1 MMKFFRSKAVFRW
14 QRLLCLAIFASASA
28 SALGQTADAPRP
40 DQVELASG
48 SILFGEIKGA
58 SGGKL
63 SFRSQNVG
71 LITASF
77 EDITHLRSDNPTVIK
92 FLDGRVIRVTE
103 LDLTQTPFDVITES
117 GVQQYSLIDIDIINP
132 EDWLLGRGIHKTGKL
147 SLAYAI
153 ETGNTESSE
162 LDVDLK
168 ASWANLS
175 TRWKFQAFGE
185 LDTESSEKTKDKY
198 TLIFKSDRFL
208 SNTTHFGV
216 RALFESD
223 KFSELVRRDV
233 FGFYHGRQWY
243 TSPKLNFLLEP
254 GIAFVNESRLNENRE
269 QFPGFTWTFDIKS
282 RLLGGST
289 ETEIQQLG
297 LWNLTN
303 TSDLTLYTLLTA
315 TYPLTNRLGLVGRLV
330 FDYDSG
336 VPDDVEKLDNTFKL
350 GLSYTW

>member
-1 MMKFFRSKAVFRW
+1 MKFFRSKAVVRW
-14 QRLLCLAIFASASA
+14 QRLLCLAIFASIST

-40 DQVELASG
+40 DQIELASG

-63 SFRSQNVG
+63 SFRSTNVG

-168 ASWANLS
+168 ASWASLS

-233 FGFYHGRQWY
+233 FGFYHGKQWY

-254 GIAFVNESRLNENRE
+254 GIAFVNENRLNENRE
-269 QFPGFTWTFDIKS
+269 QFPGLTWTFDIKS

-315 TYPLTNRLGLVGRLV
+315 TYPLTNRLGLVGRVV

-350 GLSYTW
+350 GISYTW

>member
-1 MMKFFRSKAVFRW
+1 MMRFFKNKAASSW
-14 QRLLCLAIFASASA
+14 QRLRFVAIFASIST
-28 SALGQTADAPRP
+28 SALAQTAEAPRP
-40 DQVELASG
+40 DQIELASG
-48 SILFGEIKGA
+48 SVLFGEIKGA

-63 SFRSQNVG
+63 SFRSKNVG

-92 FLDGRVIRVTE
+92 FMDGRVIRVTE
-103 LDLTQTPFDVITES
+103 LDLTQAPFDVITES
-117 GVQQYSLIDIDIINP
+117 GVKQYSLVDIDIINP

-208 SNTTHFGV
+208 SNTTHFGA

-233 FGFYHGRQWY
+233 FGFYHGKQWY
-243 TSPKLNFLLEP
+243 TSPKFNFLLEP
-254 GIAFVNESRLNENRE
+254 GIAFVNENRLNENRE

-315 TYPLTNRLGLVGRLV
+315 TYPLTNRLGLVGRVV

>member
-1 MMKFFRSKAVFRW
+1 MMRFFKNKALRPW
-14 QRLLCLAIFASASA
+14 PRLLFVAIFTTASIPASA
-28 SALGQTADAPRP
+28 QTADAPRP
-40 DQVELASG
+40 DQIELASG
-48 SILFGEIKGA
+48 SVLFGEIKGA

-77 EDITHLRSDNPTVIK
+77 EDITHLRSDNPTVIR
-92 FLDGRVIRVTE
+92 FMDGRVIRVTE

-117 GVQQYSLIDIDIINP
+117 GVQQYSLIDIDVINP
-132 EDWLLGRGIHKTGKL
+132 EDWLLGRGMHKTGKL
-147 SLAYAI
+147 SLAYSM

-162 LDVDLK
+162 LDVDLR

-175 TRWKFQAFGE
+175 TRWKFEARGE

-198 TLIFKSDRFL
+198 LLIFKSDRFL

-233 FGFYHGRQWY
+233 FGVYHGRQWY
-243 TSPKLNFLLEP
+243 TSPKFNFLFEP
-254 GIAFVNESRLNENRE
+254 GIAFVNENRLNENRE
-269 QFPGFTWTFDIKS
+269 QFPGLTWTFDINS

-297 LWNLTN
+297 LWNLAD
-303 TSDLTLYTLLTA
+303 TSDLTLYTRLTA
-315 TYPLTNRLGLVGRLV
+315 TYPLTNRLGLVGRLL

-336 VPDDVEKLDNTFKL
+336 VPEDVEKLDNTFKL
-350 GLSYTW
+350 GISYTW

>member
-1 MMKFFRSKAVFRW
+1 MMKFFRSKAVVRW

-63 SFRSQNVG
+63 SFRSTNVG

>member
-1 MMKFFRSKAVFRW
+1 MTFFKSNNLRAW
-14 QRLLCLAIFASASA
+14 PRLLLLILFATASPSTLA
-28 SALGQTADAPRP
+28 QNTDTPRP
-40 DQVELASG
+40 DQIELKSG
-48 SILFGEIKGA
+48 SVLFGEIKGA

-63 SFRSQNVG
+63 SFASQNVG

-77 EDITHLRSDNPTVIK
+77 ENISHLRSDNPTVIK
-92 FLDGRVIRVTE
+92 FLDGRVIRVNK

-117 GVQQYSLIDIDIINP
+117 GVQQYSLTEIDVINP

-147 SLAYAI
+147 ALAYSV

-162 LDVDLK
+162 LDFDLK

-198 TLIFKSDRFL
+198 TVIFKSDRFL
-208 SNTTHFGV
+208 SNTTHFGA

-223 KFSELVRRDV
+223 KFSELVYRDV
-233 FGFYHGRQWY
+233 FGVYHGRQWY
-243 TSPKLNFLLEP
+243 GSPKFNFLLEP
-254 GIAFVNESRLNENRE
+254 GIAFVTEKRLDENHE
-269 QFPGFTWTFDIKS
+269 EFPGFTWTFDIKS

-303 TSDLTLYTLLTA
+303 TRDLSLYTLVTV
-315 TYPLTNRLGLVGRLV
+315 TYPLTHRLGLVGRLV

-336 VPDDVEKLDNTFKL
+336 VPQELERLDNTFKL
-350 GLSYTW
+350 GISYTW

>member
-1 MMKFFRSKAVFRW
+1 MMRFFKNKAVAPW
-14 QRLLCLAIFASASA
+14 EYLLFVAIFASIST
-28 SALGQTADAPRP
+28 SALAQTAEAPRP
-40 DQVELASG
+40 DQIELASG
-48 SILFGEIKGA
+48 SVLFGEIKGA

-63 SFRSQNVG
+63 SFRSTNVG

-77 EDITHLRSDNPTVIK
+77 NDITHLRSDNPTVIK
-92 FLDGRVIRVTE
+92 FMDGRVIRVTE
-103 LDLTQTPFDVITES
+103 LDLTRAPFDVITES
-117 GVQQYSLIDIDIINP
+117 GVQQYSLVDIDVINP

-185 LDTESSEKTKDKY
+185 LDTDHNEKTKDKY
-198 TLIFKSDRFL
+198 TIIFKSDRFL
-208 SNTTHFGV
+208 SNTTHFGA

-243 TSPKLNFLLEP
+243 TSPKFNFLLEP

-282 RLLGGST
+282 RLLGGSI

-303 TSDLTLYTLLTA
+303 TSDLTLYTLLAT

>member
-1 MMKFFRSKAVFRW
+1 MMRFFKNKAASSW
-14 QRLLCLAIFASASA
+14 QRLRFVAIFASIST
-28 SALGQTADAPRP
+28 SALAQTAEAPRP
-40 DQVELASG
+40 DQIELASG
-48 SILFGEIKGA
+48 SVLFGEIKGA

-63 SFRSQNVG
+63 SFRSKNVG

-92 FLDGRVIRVTE
+92 FMDGRVIRVTE
-103 LDLTQTPFDVITES
+103 LDLTQAPFDVITES
-117 GVQQYSLIDIDIINP
+117 GVKQYSLVDIDVINP

-208 SNTTHFGV
+208 SNTTHFGA

-233 FGFYHGRQWY
+233 FGFYHGKQWY
-243 TSPKLNFLLEP
+243 TSPKFNFLLEP
-254 GIAFVNESRLNENRE
+254 GIAFVNENRLNENRE

-315 TYPLTNRLGLVGRLV
+315 TYPLTNRLGLVGRVV

>member
-1 MMKFFRSKAVFRW
+1 MMRFFKNKVAAPW
-14 QRLLCLAIFASASA
+14 QRLLFVAIFASIST
-28 SALGQTADAPRP
+28 SALAQTAEAPRP
-40 DQVELASG
+40 DQIELASG
-48 SILFGEIKGA
+48 SVLFGEIKGA

-63 SFRSQNVG
+63 SFRSTNVG

-92 FLDGRVIRVTE
+92 FMDGRVIRVTE
-103 LDLTQTPFDVITES
+103 LDLTRAPFDVITES
-117 GVQQYSLIDIDIINP
+117 GVQQYSIVDIDVINP

-147 SLAYAI
+147 ALAYAI

-185 LDTESSEKTKDKY
+185 LDTEHSEKTKDKY

-208 SNTTHFGV
+208 SNTTHFGA

-243 TSPKLNFLLEP
+243 TSPKFNFLLEP
-254 GIAFVNESRLNENRE
+254 GIAFVNENRLNENRE

-315 TYPLTNRLGLVGRLV
+315 TYPLTNRLGLVGRVV

-336 VPDDVEKLDNTFKL
+336 VPEDVEKLDNTFKL

>member
-1 MMKFFRSKAVFRW
+1 MMKFFRSKAVVRW
-14 QRLLCLAIFASASA
+14 QRLLCLAIFASIST

-40 DQVELASG
+40 DQIELASG

-63 SFRSQNVG
+63 SFRSTNVG

-168 ASWANLS
+168 ASWASLS

-233 FGFYHGRQWY
+233 FGFYHGKQWY

-254 GIAFVNESRLNENRE
+254 GIAFVNENRLNENRE
-269 QFPGFTWTFDIKS
+269 QFPGLTWTFDIKS

-315 TYPLTNRLGLVGRLV
+315 TYPLTNRLGLVGRVV

-350 GLSYTW
+350 GISYTW

>member
-1 MMKFFRSKAVFRW
+1 MRFFKNKVAAPW
-14 QRLLCLAIFASASA
+14 QRLLFVAIFASIST
-28 SALGQTADAPRP
+28 SALAQTAEAPRP
-40 DQVELASG
+40 DQIELASG
-48 SILFGEIKGA
+48 SVLFGEIKGA

-63 SFRSQNVG
+63 SFRSTNVG

-92 FLDGRVIRVTE
+92 FMDGRVIRVTE
-103 LDLTQTPFDVITES
+103 LDLTRAPFDVITES
-117 GVQQYSLIDIDIINP
+117 GVQQYSLVDIDVINP

-208 SNTTHFGV
+208 SNTTHFGA

-233 FGFYHGRQWY
+233 FGFYHGKQWY
-243 TSPKLNFLLEP
+243 TSPKFNFLLEP
-254 GIAFVNESRLNENRE
+254 GIAFVNENRLNENRE

-315 TYPLTNRLGLVGRLV
+315 TYPLTNRLGLVGRVV

-336 VPDDVEKLDNTFKL
+336 VPEDVEKLDNTFKL

>member
-1 MMKFFRSKAVFRW
+1 MRFFKNKVAATW
-14 QRLLCLAIFASASA
+14 QRLLFVAIFASIST
-28 SALGQTADAPRP
+28 SALAQTAEAPRP
-40 DQVELASG
+40 DQIELASG
-48 SILFGEIKGA
+48 SVLFGEIKGA

-63 SFRSQNVG
+63 SFRSKNVG

-92 FLDGRVIRVTE
+92 FMDGRVIRVTQ
-103 LDLTQTPFDVITES
+103 LDLTQAPFDVITES
-117 GVQQYSLIDIDIINP
+117 GVQQYSLVDIDVINP

-208 SNTTHFGV
+208 SNTTHFGA

-233 FGFYHGRQWY
+233 FGFYHGKQWY
-243 TSPKLNFLLEP
+243 TSPKFNFLLEP
-254 GIAFVNESRLNENRE
+254 GIAFVNENRLNENRE

-315 TYPLTNRLGLVGRLV
+315 TYPLTNRLGLVGRVV